1 MSVVVYEHP
10 ESRRST
16 EGENPSVELIFT
28 IEGTDDEGLALLN
41 LLYASPLVYAGLVRK
56 ERSVDPVGPDLW
68 RGVVTYARRKPKETG
83 DSSYQFE
90 VGGQQQK
97 ITQTLQ
103 RMGAYAPAGQ
113 QVPDTGGAIGVT
125 KDSVE
130 GCEIYIPTYQ
140 FSETHYLPVATVTP
154 AYKARLFTV
163 AAAPVNLNAW
173 RGFQPGEVLFLG
185 ASGSQRGEED
195 WEVSYKFVAS
205 PNMTGIQC
213 GNIAGISKR
222 GWDYLWILYEDKDD
236 DNAKML
242 VKRPRAVYV
251 DRVYGYSD
259 FSLLGIGT

>member
-1 MSVVVYEHP
+1 MSIVVYEHP
-10 ESRRST
+10 ESRRCT

-28 IEGTDDEGLALLN
+28 IQGTDDDGLAIVN

-56 ERSVDPVGPDLW
+56 ERSVDPIGPDLW

-83 DSSYQFE
+83 DSTYQFE

-97 ITQTLQ
+97 ITQCIQ
-103 RMGAYAPAGQ
+103 RIAAYAPEGETA
-113 QVPDTGGAIGVT
+113 PDTGGAIGVT

-140 FSETHYLPVATVTP
+140 FSETHYLPIATVSP
-154 AYKARLFTV
+154 AYKALLFAV
-163 AAAPVNLNAW
+163 AAAPVNVGSW
-173 RGFQPGEVLFLG
+173 RGFQAGEVLFLG

-195 WEVSYKFVAS
+195 WEVTYKFAAS

-213 GNIAGISKR
+213 GEIGPMGKQ
-222 GWDYLWILYEDKDD
+222 GWDYLWILYEDKEDD
-236 DNAKML
+236 DAKLL

-251 DRVYGYSD
+251 DRVYYRSD
-259 FSLLGIGT
+259 FVDLGIGT